1 MFNVLDQ
8 KQTWIGISAEV
19 DSSAVLNKRELL
31 EKSKTTDVPVF
42 VLGFASSWTGPEK
55 SEQRSNKRQKTD
67 TGPVAKN
74 DTDGDHGGGTLF
86 ALVPWNFLNDFKLH
100 FYGSVGLEGR
110 GTSVPVARVK
120 ESGGASLPWQIF
132 SGGYDSWMGSEMV
145 CLAWMVPLV
154 KGTKA
159 GKKVKTGQVIGS
171 SSKHGKQASTDPAA
185 STEQSGQKD
194 GCSGQAAY
202 EAMAA
207 QAMGLAKGG
216 AKGKRKPKKKAA
228 KKENESDLITDF
240 IQFIEAPLLFGWI
253 CEACQLVYDDS
264 EKIKIHLRGSSAL
277 SVNFPKLVVN
287 HTALDSASWT
297 LDETDTETAK
307 TKAGGFYIPVQ
318 KNGDDWYVCLN
329 RGPGERLKL
338 AEKSTEE
345 EDVNLMEKHNQELL
359 GWGNLPI
366 WQGSIDVVTTHLGT
380 ENSSARAGRGSKVS
394 KEVKHLMA

>member
-1 MFNVLDQ
+1 MLKHPNFTDKSVADLVSERLAVQDTLFAQAQLHGLAKNLVTRYFSSVHMINYVQWFWFAIAFLLFFDCFGVGCNRLSSAGIVRLSETREWDHVQIMFNVLDQ

-253 CEACQLVYDDS
+253 CEACQ
-264 EKIKIHLRGSSAL
+264 
-277 SVNFPKLVVN
+277 SV
-287 HTALDSASWT
+287 
-297 LDETDTETAK
+297 
-307 TKAGGFYIPVQ
+307 
-318 KNGDDWYVCLN
+318 
-329 RGPGERLKL
+329 
-338 AEKSTEE
+338 
-345 EDVNLMEKHNQELL
+345 
-359 GWGNLPI
+359 
-366 WQGSIDVVTTHLGT
+366 
-380 ENSSARAGRGSKVS
+380 
-394 KEVKHLMA
+394 